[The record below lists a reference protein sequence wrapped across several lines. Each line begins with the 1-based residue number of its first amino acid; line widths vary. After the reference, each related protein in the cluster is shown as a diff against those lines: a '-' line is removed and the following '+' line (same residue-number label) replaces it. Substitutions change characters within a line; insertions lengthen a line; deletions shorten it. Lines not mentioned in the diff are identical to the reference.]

1 MPLVWTIPLLIGC
14 LSGWAVNYLSDVLPV
29 TRQLSKPGCLH
40 CGASFSYAD
49 YLFFRS
55 CPNGHARP
63 VRVWLAQ
70 GLMLA
75 LSVYSF
81 ANPPEKIGYWAG
93 MVLLTYFGVV
103 FVIDMEHRLILH
115 PTSVAGSALALT
127 LGAVSHGFEA
137 TLWGGLAG
145 LLILLVFYYF
155 GVLFSRMRARRLQAQ
170 GIEADDEES
179 LGQGDVIL
187 AAVLGLLVGWP
198 LIWFLILISALLGG
212 FISLFLVIGW
222 LVTRRYQANA
232 LTTFIPYGPYFILG
246 ALLIVY
252 FPALLKALLPG

>member
-1 MPLVWTIPLLIGC
+1 MLFEWAIPLLLGWS
-14 LSGWAVNYLSDVLPV
+14 SGWAVNYLADVLPV
-29 TRQLSKPGCLH
+29 TRQFSQPACLQ
-40 CGASFSYAD
+40 CGASFSVAD
-49 YLFFRS
+49 YLFFRP

-63 VRVWLAQ
+63 MRVWLAQ
-70 GLMLA
+70 GSMLA

-81 ANPPEKIGYWAG
+81 ANPPQDFGYWAG

-115 PTSVAGSALALT
+115 PTSVAGSLLALT
-127 LGAVSHGFEA
+127 LGTVSHGLAA
-137 TLWGGLAG
+137 TLWGGLGG

-155 GVLFSRMRARRLQAQ
+155 GVLFSKMRARRLQAR

-187 AAVLGLLVGWP
+187 ATVLGLLVGWP
-198 LIWFLILISALLGG
+198 LIWFLILISTLLGG
-212 FISLFLVIGW
+212 IISLFLVIGW
-222 LVTRRYQANA
+222 TVTRRYQANA

-252 FPALLKALLPG
+252 FPALLKALVPG